1 MDHPCV
7 VIIESD
13 VLVRH
18 PLAEYLRECG
28 YQVIEALNGSEA
40 RQLIVDGRLRIDV
53 VMANVA
59 SPTDEGFALA
69 TWIRRNHPAV
79 GVVLSGSVERAAEKA
94 GDLCLDGPH
103 LTKPYHHHQ
112 VLDEIRRLRAA
123 RDRTG
128 SGPCG

>member
-7 VIIESD
+7 VIIEPD

-18 PLAEYLRECG
+18 PLAEYLRKCG
-28 YQVIEALNGSEA
+28 YQVIEALNTAEA
-40 RQLIVDGRLRIDV
+40 RQLITDGCLRIDV
-53 VMANVA
+53 VMANVG

-69 TWIRRNHPAV
+69 TWIRRNYPAI
-79 GVVLSGSVERAAEKA
+79 GVVLSGSVEQAAEKA
-94 GDLCLDGPH
+94 GDLCLEGPY
-103 LTKPYHHHQ
+103 LVKPYHHQQ

-123 RDRTG
+123 RNRIA